1 MFEEITIDSGLS
13 EKKPTLIR
21 STFKIATKM
30 VPDWKFFHPSFT
42 FGVSETP
49 HSMAIVNLNK
59 SEGLVTNTTAASKY
73 LHT

>member
-1 MFEEITIDSGLS
+1 MFEEVTIDSGLS

-30 VPDWKFFHPSFT
+30 VPDWKFFHPTFT
-42 FGVSETP
+42 FGVSE
-49 HSMAIVNLNK
+49 NK